1 MKKIRV
7 LPYGYEY
14 KDGIISNKE
23 EEYIVVREIFN
34 SYCKGN
40 SLLKIAQFLN
50 QRKIEYQP
58 GTVTYLYGQFFIWLL
73 LCRIYWEISSGC
85 KISPFS

>member
-58 GTVTYLYGQFFIWLL
+58 GTVTYFYGHYKFALFGCYDSSFIDEL
-73 LCRIYWEISSGC
+73 E
-85 KISPFS
+85 